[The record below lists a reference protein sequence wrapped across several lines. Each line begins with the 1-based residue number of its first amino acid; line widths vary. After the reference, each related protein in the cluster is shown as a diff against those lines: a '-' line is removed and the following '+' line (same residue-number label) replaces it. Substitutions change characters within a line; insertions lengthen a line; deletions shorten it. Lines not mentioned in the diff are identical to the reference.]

1 MTIQVT
7 PDYVLNTSTRQFTD
21 LKNPNV
27 TYEVKWEGIHL
38 LDKGISYRKVM
49 MKGLI
54 TRK

>member
-7 PDYVLNTSTRQFTD
+7 KDYSLNTSTREFTD
-21 LKNPNV
+21 LKNPDDR
-27 TYEVKWEGIHL
+27 YEIKWEGIHL
-38 LDKGISYRKVM
+38 LDKGVSYRKVM